1 MNPAQ
6 RRQLVFWLAVLA
18 LTLLVLHLLSG
29 ILLPFVAGLAIAYF
43 LDPAVDR
50 LERWGLARGA
60 ASGIVLLLF
69 GLVLVTVA
77 MLVVPLLQLQAAELA
92 RRLPAVID
100 QGRNRVQQ
108 LAQLAQ
114 ERLSPED
121 LARLRDVAGAWAGSV
136 LAWSA
141 QFIEGLVTRGMAL
154 ANLLSLVFVT
164 PVVAFFLLRDWDRL
178 VARVDAWL
186 PRQHLRTVREQARI
200 VDATLAGFV
209 HGQLL
214 VGLVLGAY
222 YALALSIAGL
232 DFAIILGVLIGILS
246 FVPFVGAAIAFTI
259 ALGLALL
266 QLSSWTAV
274 ALVVGI
280 FVAGQTLESNVL
292 SPKLVGERV
301 NLHPVWVIFALLAF
315 GSLFGFVGV
324 LLALPAAA
332 VAGVL
337 VRFALAQYLASPLYD
352 PSNRPRADLEP

>member
-1 MNPAQ
+1 MSTAPG
-6 RRQLVFWLAVLA
+6 RQAAFWLAALA
-18 LTLLVLHLLSG
+18 TALFLLYLLSG
-29 ILLPFVAGLAIAYF
+29 ILLPFVAGFAIAYF

-50 LERWGLARGA
+50 LERWGVPRGTA
-60 ASGIVLLLF
+60 TGVVLLLF
-69 GLVLVTVA
+69 ALFLVTVA
-77 MLVVPLLQLQAAELA
+77 MLVLPLLQLQAAELA
-92 RRLPAVID
+92 GRLPAVLA
-100 QGRNRVQQ
+100 QGRDRLER

-121 LARLRDVAGAWAGSV
+121 LARLRDMAGAWAGSV

-141 QFIEGLVTRGMAL
+141 QFVEALLTRSLRL

-178 VARVDAWL
+178 VAHLDSWL
-186 PRQHLRTVREQARI
+186 PRQHVAAIREQARL
-200 VDATLAGFV
+200 VDATLAGYV

-214 VGLVLGAY
+214 VALVLGSY

-232 DFAIILGVLIGILS
+232 DFAIVLGVLIGILS
-246 FVPFVGAAIAFTI
+246 FIPYVGAATGFVL

-266 QLSSWTAV
+266 QLRSWTAV

-280 FVAGQTLESNVL
+280 FIAGQAVESNVL

-315 GSLFGFVGV
+315 GALFGFVGV

-332 VAGVL
+332 VTGVL
-337 VRFALAQYLASPLYD
+337 VRFALARYLASPLYD
-352 PSNRPRADLEP
+352 PANRPPGQGP